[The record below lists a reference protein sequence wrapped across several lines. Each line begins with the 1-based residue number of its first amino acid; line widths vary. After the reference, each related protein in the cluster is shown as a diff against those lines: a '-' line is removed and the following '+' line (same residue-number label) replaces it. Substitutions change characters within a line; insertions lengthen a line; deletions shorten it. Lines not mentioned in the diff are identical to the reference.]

1 MLTIVTKS
9 SILGVAAVLD
19 PPLESEQ
26 LLLCTRWWKN
36 DQLCDQLLF
45 MQLEKKLNLPRWS
58 GMIKSNTKP
67 LTVKVYLFTPH

>member
-45 MQLEKKLNLPRWS
+45 MQLEKKLNLPR
-58 GMIKSNTKP
+58 
-67 LTVKVYLFTPH
+67 